1 MAKTLREF
9 YDDLS
14 VTSKNWFTKECD
26 LWFNEF
32 EPDCVRKYKPVTENM
47 KDFKYKSSYTPKSS
61 YSYYSSDTKMTD
73 LEAMWVA
80 NLIHLRDELKLITD
94 EQVAEALKEY
104 YGHMKEFHDMK
115 LFLAC
120 KERSNQIDVL
130 KYYLDKNY
138 DNSEGYPLKYA
149 LFMVNDYGNI
159 INELN
164 FENVTI
170 RSLNTRE
177 FVSMIEIF
185 GDKALEVLAEKNPKD
200 FAQKYKEMQ
209 EEVKAYQ
216 PKQEYIDL
224 HKKMQDIF
232 DRKFFV
238 DSSWTRDD
246 KREIIRQ
253 MYASDWIDRALRRF
267 EDFAKDI
274 LSVDHRYSKMI
285 YMLVQECP
293 SLGNKIYEA
302 KKPNEEINPND
313 PVDMTFRYSKE
324 IRKLGKIANICAR
337 ESLSKANNGFLKDIG
352 SIIRLTGYNF
362 NEIYNMMYPD
372 EIEAVI

>member
-32 EPDCVRKYKPVTENM
+32 ESDCVRKYKPVTENM
-47 KDFKYKSSYTPKSS
+47 KDIKYKSSYTPKSS

-138 DNSEGYPLKYA
+138 DNSEGYPLKYG

-164 FENVTI
+164 FESVTI
-170 RSLNTRE
+170 RSLSTRE

-238 DSSWTRDD
+238 DGSWTRDD
-246 KREIIRQ
+246 KRDIIKQ

-274 LSVDHRYSKMI
+274 LSVDHRYSKLI
-285 YMLVQECP
+285 YVLVQECP

-324 IRKLGKIANICAR
+324 IRKLGKIANICVR

>member
-1 MAKTLREF
+1 MAKTLKEF

-14 VTSKNWFTKECD
+14 VTSKNWFRDKCD

-32 EPDCVRKYKPVTENM
+32 ESDYIRKYKPVTENM
-47 KDFKYKSSYTPKSS
+47 KDFKFKSSYKPKSS
-61 YSYYSSDTKMTD
+61 YSYYSSDTKQLD

-94 EQVAEALKEY
+94 EDVAEALKEY

-138 DNSEGYPLKYA
+138 DNNEGYPLHYG
-149 LFMVNDYGNI
+149 LFMVNDYSNI

-164 FENVTI
+164 FEAI
-170 RSLNTRE
+170 SMRSLRTNE
-177 FVSMIEIF
+177 FVTMIEIF
-185 GDKALEVLAEKNPKD
+185 GDKALEILAEKNPTD
-200 FAQKYKEMQ
+200 FAQKYREMQ
-209 EEVKAYQ
+209 EEVKVYQ

-224 HKKMQDIF
+224 HKKMQNIF
-232 DRKFFV
+232 DRKFFI
-238 DSSWTRDD
+238 DNSWTRDN
-246 KREIIRQ
+246 KRDIIKQ

-267 EDFAKDI
+267 EDFARDI
-274 LSVDHRYSKMI
+274 LSVDHKYSKMI

-302 KKPNEEINPND
+302 KKPDEELNPND
-313 PVDMTFRYSKE
+313 SVEMTFRYSKE

-372 EIEAVI
+372 EIEAI

>member
-14 VTSKNWFTKECD
+14 VTSKNWFRDKCD

-32 EPDCVRKYKPVTENM
+32 ESDCIRKYKPVTVDM
-47 KDFKYKSSYTPKSS
+47 KDFKFKSSYKPSGA
-61 YSYYSSDTKMTD
+61 YSYYNSDTKMTD

-80 NLIHLRDELKLITD
+80 NLIHLRDELKLISD

-104 YGHMKEFHDMK
+104 YDKMKEFQDSK
-115 LFLAC
+115 LFLVC

-138 DNSEGYPLKYA
+138 DSDEGYPLRYG
-149 LFMVNDYGNI
+149 LFMVNDYSNI

-164 FENVTI
+164 FEAISI
-170 RSLNTRE
+170 RSLKTSE

-185 GDKALEVLAEKNPKD
+185 SDKALEILAEKNPKD
-200 FAQKYKEMQ
+200 FAQKYREMQ

-238 DSSWTRDD
+238 DGSWSRDD
-246 KREIIRQ
+246 KRDIIRQ
-253 MYASDWIDRALRRF
+253 MYASDWIDRALRQF

-302 KKPNEEINPND
+302 KKPDEEINPND
-313 PVDMTFRYSKE
+313 PVEMTFRYSKE
-324 IRKLGKIANICAR
+324 IRKLGKIANICVR

-372 EIEAVI
+372 EMEAVI

>member
-61 YSYYSSDTKMTD
+61 YSYYSSDTKMKD

-80 NLIHLRDELKLITD
+80 NLIHLRDELKVITD

-104 YGHMKEFHDMK
+104 YGHMKDFNDMK

-138 DNSEGYPLKYA
+138 DNSEGYPLRYG

-164 FENVTI
+164 FENVAI
-170 RSLNTRE
+170 RSLSTRE

-185 GDKALEVLAEKNPKD
+185 GDKALEMLAEKNPRD
-200 FAQKYKEMQ
+200 FAQKYRETQ
-209 EEVKAYQ
+209 EEVKTYQ
-216 PKQEYIDL
+216 PKQEYVDL

-238 DSSWTRDD
+238 DGSWTRDD
-246 KREIIRQ
+246 KRDIIKQ

-372 EIEAVI
+372 EIEALV